1 LPRVIR
7 IGTRLIKKDSAATK
21 SSRALSL
28 ENKMILM
35 AGPHA
40 SCQILRQNIQE
51 LLFFGHSL
59 AVSILRIAAEYN
71 SFLFSLSL
79 SLYKLLCV
87 CVCFFAEAEDLF
99 II

>member
-1 LPRVIR
+1 
-7 IGTRLIKKDSAATK
+7 
-21 SSRALSL
+21 
-28 ENKMILM
+28 M

-71 SFLFSLSL
+71 SFLLFFSLSI
-79 SLYKLLCV
+79 SC
-87 CVCFFAEAEDLF
+87 CGFFVAEAEDLF

>member
-1 LPRVIR
+1 
-7 IGTRLIKKDSAATK
+7 LIKKVRAATK

-59 AVSILRIAAEYN
+59 AVSILRITAEYN
-71 SFLFSLSL
+71 SFLFSLSI
-79 SLYKLLCV
+79 SCCV
-87 CVCFFAEAEDLF
+87 CVFFAEAEDLF